1 MNNKEVAFRLVNY
14 KFTKAT
20 LNFDIPKDAEFV
32 IDFKPSGK
40 LKEIEG
46 TYDLS
51 FDTIVK
57 CEETDTIIVEVS
69 CIAQFSFMDRI
80 KFEEIPDFFYPNSL
94 AILFPYIRAFVSTLS
109 LQANSFRPM
118 ILPTVNLMGLTEE
131 LRDNTS
137 VVE

>member
-51 FDTIVK
+51 FDTIVF
-57 CEETDTIIVEVS
+57 

-109 LQANSFRPM
+109 LQANSSPM
-118 ILPTVNLMGLTEE
+118 ILPTVNLMGLTAK

>member
-32 IDFKPSGK
+32 ISFKPSGK
-40 LKEIEG
+40 FKEEEE

-51 FDTIVK
+51 FDTIVNCK
-57 CEETDTIIVEVS
+57 ETDTIIVEVS

-109 LQANSFRPM
+109 LQANSSPI
-118 ILPTVNLMGLTEE
+118 ILPTVNLMGLTEK

>member
-20 LNFDIPKDAEFV
+20 LNFDIKKDAEFV

-40 LKEIEG
+40 LKEIKG

-109 LQANSFRPM
+109 LQANSSPM
-118 ILPTVNLMGLTEE
+118 ILPTVNLMGLTEK

>member
-109 LQANSFRPM
+109 LQANSSPM

>member
-14 KFTKAT
+14 KFTKAI
-20 LNFDIPKDAEFV
+20 LNFDIPEDAEFV

-109 LQANSFRPM
+109 LQANSSPM

>member
-1 MNNKEVAFRLVNY
+1 M
-14 KFTKAT
+14 
-20 LNFDIPKDAEFV
+20 
-32 IDFKPSGK
+32 
-40 LKEIEG
+40 
-46 TYDLS
+46 
-51 FDTIVK
+51 K

-109 LQANSFRPM
+109 LQANSSPM
-118 ILPTVNLMGLTEE
+118 ILPTMNLMGLTEE

>member
-1 MNNKEVAFRLVNY
+1 MNNKEVAFRLDNY

-40 LKEIEG
+40 LKEEEG

-109 LQANSFRPM
+109 LQANSSPM
-118 ILPTVNLMGLTEE
+118 ILPTVNLMGLTEK

>member
-1 MNNKEVAFRLVNY
+1 MNTKEVAFRLVNY

-40 LKEIEG
+40 LKEIKG

-109 LQANSFRPM
+109 LQANSSPM
-118 ILPTVNLMGLTEE
+118 ILPTVNLMGLTEK

>member
-32 IDFKPSGK
+32 ISFKPSGK
-40 LKEIEG
+40 FKEEEG
-46 TYDLS
+46 TYALS
-51 FDTIVK
+51 FDTIVNCK
-57 CEETDTIIVEVS
+57 ETDTIIVEVS
-69 CIAQFSFMDRI
+69 CIAQFSFKDKI

-109 LQANSFRPM
+109 LQANSSPM
-118 ILPTVNLMGLTEE
+118 ILPTVNLMGLTEK

>member
-20 LNFDIPKDAEFV
+20 LNFDIPEDAEFV
-32 IDFKPSGK
+32 ISFKPSGK
-40 LKEIEG
+40 LKEKEG

-57 CEETDTIIVEVS
+57 CEKTDTIIVEVS
-69 CIAQFSFMDRI
+69 CIAQFSFKNEI

-109 LQANSFRPM
+109 LQANSSPM
-118 ILPTVNLMGLTEE
+118 ILPTVNLMGLTEK
-131 LRDNTS
+131 LRNNTS

>member
-20 LNFDIPKDAEFV
+20 LIFDIPKDAEFV

-57 CEETDTIIVEVS
+57 CEKTDTIIVEVS

-109 LQANSFRPM
+109 LQANSSPM
-118 ILPTVNLMGLTEE
+118 ILPTVNLMGLTEK

>member
-40 LKEIEG
+40 FKEEEG

-51 FDTIVK
+51 FDTIVNCK
-57 CEETDTIIVEVS
+57 ETDTIIVEVS
-69 CIAQFSFMDRI
+69 CIAQFSFKDKI

-109 LQANSFRPM
+109 LQANSSPI

>member
-20 LNFDIPKDAEFV
+20 LNFDIPEDAEFV

-69 CIAQFSFMDRI
+69 CIAQFSFKDEI

-109 LQANSFRPM
+109 LQANSSPM

>member
-32 IDFKPSGK
+32 ISFKPSGK
-40 LKEIEG
+40 FKEKEG
-46 TYDLS
+46 TYNLS
-51 FDTIVK
+51 FNTIVSCK
-57 CEETDTIIVEVS
+57 ETDTTIVEVS
-69 CIAQFSFMDRI
+69 CIAQFSFKDEI
-80 KFEEIPDFFYPNSL
+80 KLKDIPDFFYPNSL

-109 LQANSFRPM
+109 LRANSSPI
-118 ILPTVNLMGLTEE
+118 ILPTVNLMGLTEV
-131 LRDNTS
+131 LRENTS

>member
-40 LKEIEG
+40 LKEIKG

-109 LQANSFRPM
+109 LQANSSPI
-118 ILPTVNLMGLTEE
+118 ILPTVNLMGLTEK

>member
-1 MNNKEVAFRLVNY
+1 MNNKEVAFRLDNY

-32 IDFKPSGK
+32 ISFKPSGK
-40 LKEIEG
+40 FKEEEG
-46 TYDLS
+46 TYALS
-51 FDTIVK
+51 FDTIVNCK
-57 CEETDTIIVEVS
+57 ETDTIIVEVS
-69 CIAQFSFMDRI
+69 CIAQFSFKDKI

-109 LQANSFRPM
+109 LQAHSSPI
-118 ILPTVNLMGLTEE
+118 ILPTVNLMGLTEK

>member
-1 MNNKEVAFRLVNY
+1 MNNKEVAFRLDNY

-40 LKEIEG
+40 LKEIKG

-69 CIAQFSFMDRI
+69 CIAQFSFKNEI

-109 LQANSFRPM
+109 LQANSSPM
-118 ILPTVNLMGLTEE
+118 ILPTVNLMGLTEK

>member
-51 FDTIVK
+51 FDTIVR

-109 LQANSFRPM
+109 LQANSSPM

>member
-20 LNFDIPKDAEFV
+20 LNFDIPKGAEFV

-40 LKEIEG
+40 FKEEEG
-46 TYDLS
+46 TYALS
-51 FDTIVK
+51 FDTIVNCK
-57 CEETDTIIVEVS
+57 ETDTIIVEVS
-69 CIAQFSFMDRI
+69 CIAQFSFNDKI

-109 LQANSFRPM
+109 LQANSSPI

>member
-40 LKEIEG
+40 LKEIKG

-69 CIAQFSFMDRI
+69 CIAQFSFTDRI

-109 LQANSFRPM
+109 LQANSSPM
-118 ILPTVNLMGLTEE
+118 ILPTVNLMGLTEK

>member
-51 FDTIVK
+51 FDTIVR

-109 LQANSFRPM
+109 LQANSSPM
-118 ILPTVNLMGLTEE
+118 ILPTVNLMGHTEE

>member
-1 MNNKEVAFRLVNY
+1 MNNKEVVFRLVNY

-32 IDFKPSGK
+32 ISFKPSGK
-40 LKEIEG
+40 FKEEEG
-46 TYDLS
+46 TYALS
-51 FDTIVK
+51 FDTIVNCK
-57 CEETDTIIVEVS
+57 ETDTIIVEVS
-69 CIAQFSFMDRI
+69 CIAQFSFKDKI

-109 LQANSFRPM
+109 LQANSSPI

>member
-20 LNFDIPKDAEFV
+20 LNFDIPKDAESV

-40 LKEIEG
+40 LKEIKG

-109 LQANSFRPM
+109 LQANSSPM
-118 ILPTVNLMGLTEE
+118 ILPTVNLMGLTEK

>member
-40 LKEIEG
+40 LKEIKG

-109 LQANSFRPM
+109 LQANSSPM
-118 ILPTVNLMGLTEE
+118 ILPTVNLMGVTEK

>member
-1 MNNKEVAFRLVNY
+1 MNNKEVAFRLDNY

-32 IDFKPSGK
+32 ISFKPSGK
-40 LKEIEG
+40 FKEEEG
-46 TYDLS
+46 TYALS
-51 FDTIVK
+51 FDTIVNCK
-57 CEETDTIIVEVS
+57 ETDTIIVEVS
-69 CIAQFSFMDRI
+69 CIAQFSFKDKI

-109 LQANSFRPM
+109 LQANSSPM
-118 ILPTVNLMGLTEE
+118 ILPTVNLMGLTEK

>member
-1 MNNKEVAFRLVNY
+1 MNNKEVAFRLDNY

-40 LKEIEG
+40 LKEEEG

-109 LQANSFRPM
+109 LQANSSPI
-118 ILPTVNLMGLTEE
+118 ILPTVNLMGLTEV
-131 LRDNTS
+131 LRENTS

>member
-40 LKEIEG
+40 LKEIKG

-51 FDTIVK
+51 FDTIVNCK
-57 CEETDTIIVEVS
+57 ETDTIIVEVS
-69 CIAQFSFMDRI
+69 CIAQFSFKDKI

-109 LQANSFRPM
+109 LQANSSPM
-118 ILPTVNLMGLTEE
+118 ILPTVNLMGLTEK

>member
-57 CEETDTIIVEVS
+57 CEETDTIIVEVF

-109 LQANSFRPM
+109 LQANSSPM
-118 ILPTVNLMGLTEE
+118 ILPTVNLMGLTAK

>member
-40 LKEIEG
+40 LKEIKG

-69 CIAQFSFMDRI
+69 CIAQFSFKNEI

-109 LQANSFRPM
+109 LQANSSPM
-118 ILPTVNLMGLTEE
+118 ILPTVNLMGLTEK

>member
-40 LKEIEG
+40 FKEEEG
-46 TYDLS
+46 TYALS
-51 FDTIVK
+51 FDTIVNCK
-57 CEETDTIIVEVS
+57 ETDTIIVEVS
-69 CIAQFSFMDRI
+69 CIAQFSFKDKI

-109 LQANSFRPM
+109 LQANSSPI

>member
-1 MNNKEVAFRLVNY
+1 MKNKEVAFRLVNY

-40 LKEIEG
+40 LKEIKG

-109 LQANSFRPM
+109 LQANSSPM
-118 ILPTVNLMGLTEE
+118 ILPTVNLMGLTEK

>member
-20 LNFDIPKDAEFV
+20 LNFDIPEDAEFV

-109 LQANSFRPM
+109 LQANSSPM

>member
-1 MNNKEVAFRLVNY
+1 MNNKEVAFRLDNY

-40 LKEIEG
+40 LKEEEG

-109 LQANSFRPM
+109 LQANSSPI